1 MGKIIDW
8 IKEVFSTKNPY
19 ENQPDEK
26 MDWWDYLTI
35 GLVFP
40 PFIFIFFDLW
50 IFSGIAVI
58 IFFGS
63 IFLNNYMEK
72 KKEELEK
79 NLKRADAMR
88 YY

>member
-1 MGKIIDW
+1 MSETDASKD
-8 IKEVFSTKNPY
+8 KE
-19 ENQPDEK
+19 EK
-26 MDWWDYLTI
+26 MDWWDWLCI
-35 GLVFP
+35 VLVVV
-40 PFIFIFFDLW
+40 PFIFIFLEMW
-50 IFSGIAVI
+50 IFSGIAI
-58 IFFGS
+58 LLFFGS